1 MPASVARAVGRSIDA
16 VDRPGAGVHYKNI
29 RATTHSEGSHIWL
42 VKRAA
47 GVGDSLNEEE

>member
-1 MPASVARAVGRSIDA
+1 MLPSVARAVWRSIDA
-16 VDRPGAGVHYKNI
+16 VDRPEAGIHYKNI

-42 VKRAA
+42 VNRAA